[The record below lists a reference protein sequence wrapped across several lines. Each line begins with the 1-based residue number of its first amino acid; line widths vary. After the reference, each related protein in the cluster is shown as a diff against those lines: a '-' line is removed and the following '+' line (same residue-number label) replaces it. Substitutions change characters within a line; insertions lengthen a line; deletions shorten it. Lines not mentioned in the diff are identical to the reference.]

1 MPTNLRSNILPGQ
14 RSSDRQLN
22 QLRDHSFQLD
32 FIENPLSSVIITCG
46 KTKVLCTVSLE
57 ERVPRFLLNTGQ
69 AWLTAEYR
77 MLPGATNTRHSREL
91 MKLSGRTQEIQ
102 RLIGRSLRA
111 AINLKGLGEKTITID
126 ADVLQADAGTRTA
139 AITGGYVALAHGVK
153 KLIAMGELKQSP
165 LLEPV
170 AAVSVGLID
179 GEAYLDLDYSED
191 VQADIDLNVVMNG
204 KLELIEIQGTAESNS
219 MTRSQLNKMLDLAEK
234 GIKELLV
241 AQQSALEEV

>member
-1 MPTNLRSNILPGQ
+1 MSWKRLDNRE
-14 RSSDRQLN
+14 SDR
-22 QLRDHSFQLD
+22 LRHHRFQLD
-32 FIENPLSSVIITCG
+32 FIENPLSSVIIECG
-46 KTKVLCTVSLE
+46 KTKVLCTVSVE
-57 ERVPRFLLNTGQ
+57 DRVPRFLLNSGQ

-77 MLPGATNTRHSREL
+77 MLPGATSTRHSREL

-139 AITGGYVALAHGVK
+139 AITGSYVALAHGIDR
-153 KLIAMGELKQSP
+153 LIAAGELKKSP
-165 LLEPV
+165 LIEPV

-179 GEAYLDLDYSED
+179 GEAFLDLDYPED
-191 VQADIDLNVVMNG
+191 VAADVDLNVVMNG

-234 GIKELLV
+234 GIKELLA
-241 AQQSALEEV
+241 AQQEALLSNK

>member
-1 MPTNLRSNILPGQ
+1 MSWKRLD
-14 RSSDRQLN
+14 DRQSN
-22 QLRDHSFQLD
+22 QLRNHRFELD
-32 FIENPLSSVIITCG
+32 FVENPLSSVIIESG
-46 KTKVLCTVSLE
+46 KTKVLCTVSIE
-57 ERVPRFLLNTGQ
+57 DRVPRFLLNTGQ
-69 AWLTAEYR
+69 SWLTAEYR

-111 AINLKGLGEKTITID
+111 AINLKGMGEKTITID

-139 AITGGYVALAHGVK
+139 SITGSYVALAHGIN
-153 KLIAMGELKQSP
+153 KLIAAGELKTSP
-165 LLEPV
+165 LIEPV

-179 GEAYLDLDYSED
+179 GEAYLDLDYPED
-191 VQADIDLNVVMNG
+191 VAADVDLNVVMNS

-234 GIKELLV
+234 GIKELLE
-241 AQQSALEEV
+241 AQQSVLSGKG

>member
-1 MPTNLRSNILPGQ
+1 MPWKRLD
-14 RSSDRQLN
+14 DRQPDR
-22 QLRDHSFQLD
+22 LRPHSFQLD
-32 FIENPLSSVIITCG
+32 FIENPLASVIIECG

-57 ERVPRFLLNTGQ
+57 DRVPRFLMNSGQ

-111 AINLKGLGEKTITID
+111 AINLKGIGERTITID

-139 AITGGYVALAHGVK
+139 AITGSYVALAHGIN
-153 KLIAMGELKQSP
+153 KLIAAGELSKSP
-165 LLEPV
+165 LIEPV

-179 GEAYLDLDYSED
+179 GEAYLDLDYPED
-191 VQADIDLNVVMNG
+191 VKADIDLNVVMNG
-204 KLELIEIQGTAESNS
+204 RLELIEIQGTAEANS
-219 MTRSQLNKMLDLAEK
+219 MTRSQLNQMLDVAEK
-234 GIKELLV
+234 GIKELLE
-241 AQQSALEEV
+241 AQQQVLQNS